1 LLSDS
6 GFAATPGAVSDPK
19 ARCDFVDLT
28 DQKSA
33 GVPLRNV
40 TQASAPASMSTAV
53 ESGAPPPIGQSE
65 RFRSLLVK
73 HFDFVWRCLR
83 RLGVPS
89 SSVDDAA
96 QEVFWIA
103 ARKLDRIEPSSER
116 AFLFT
121 IVIRFASNVRRSRM
135 RSRELSDN
143 ALVEAAIDPH
153 ADIEVLIDQR
163 RARDLLD
170 VVLDA
175 LPFELRTVLM
185 LSEGDGMTMLE
196 IASLLAIPP
205 GTVASRLRRAR
216 QVFEDKVEQLLDA
229 RRAEEKAR

>member
-1 LLSDS
+1 
-6 GFAATPGAVSDPK
+6 
-19 ARCDFVDLT
+19 
-28 DQKSA
+28 
-33 GVPLRNV
+33 V
-40 TQASAPASMSTAV
+40 TQASVPASISAATA
-53 ESGAPPPIGQSE
+53 SGAPPAIGQSE
-65 RFRSLLVK
+65 RFRSLLVT

-89 SSVDDAA
+89 TSVDDAA

-103 ARKLDRIEPSSER
+103 ARKLDRIELGSER
-116 AFLFT
+116 AFLFR
-121 IVIRFASNVRRSRM
+121 IVIRFASNVRRSQA

-153 ADIEVLIDQR
+153 DDIEVLIDQR

-196 IASLLAIPP
+196 IASLLEIPP

-216 QVFEDKVEQLLDA
+216 QLFEAKVNELLGT
-229 RRAEEKAR
+229 RRAEEKSR